1 MSDFQPGETLF
12 VDRIRAVEFVRY
24 SGARAIV
31 KVGHDPVTID
41 PAHLTR
47 EEA

>member
-24 SGARAIV
+24 SGERAIV
-31 KVGHDPVTID
+31 KIGHDTVTID